1 MNVDLYVDPIT
12 HDLVIDP
19 VTGIRMT
26 ADLTED
32 ATQRIKVRLLIFLG
46 EWVLDS
52 REGTPYFQQ
61 ILTKTSRAAVD
72 AIFRAK
78 IKEDPFVLEVLS
90 LESTFD
96 SASRFYSLSFS
107 VSLVNGETVNDTITL
122 EI

>member
-1 MNVDLYVDPIT
+1 MNVDLYVDPIA

-26 ADLTED
+26 ADVIED
-32 ATQRIKVRLLIFLG
+32 AAQRIKVRLLIFLG
-46 EWVLDS
+46 EWVLDN

-61 ILTKTSRAAVD
+61 ILTKTSKAAVD

-78 IKEDPFVLEVLS
+78 IKEDPLVLEVLS

-107 VSLVNGETVNDTITL
+107 VSLVSGETVEDEITL